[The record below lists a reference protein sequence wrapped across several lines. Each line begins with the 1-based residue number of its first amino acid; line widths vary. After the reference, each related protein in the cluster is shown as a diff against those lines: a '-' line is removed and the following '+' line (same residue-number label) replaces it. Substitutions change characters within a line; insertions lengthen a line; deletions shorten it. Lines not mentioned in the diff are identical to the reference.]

1 MSDGP
6 QGSGAL
12 DLRGRSA
19 ERAAQAGQGDPLVRG
34 EGTQGIFPVARQG
47 TPRSTRIAS
56 PLYQRAFTG
65 SASASRAD
73 GCRPTT
79 TLGGAARA

>member
-34 EGTQGIFPVARQG
+34 EGTQRIFPVARQG

-56 PLYQRAFTG
+56 PLYQTSHQVEGFSFT
-65 SASASRAD
+65 
-73 GCRPTT
+73 
-79 TLGGAARA
+79 